1 MSVSRHKI
9 NIGELCLELLALL
22 ASRTGTATGG
32 GGSALQQRT
41 RAWESWPTWGMSG
54 DGTGPNSRTEQNR
67 IRCMALAHAHDAQV
81 PFSAKSQVC
90 SLHHA
95 AQRDCTHDSS
105 TTLQVQRH
113 AAGPAGGAGARAQI
127 LYKLHVHVQHTSH
140 LSVTLTAPSAQPH
153 FIVCCS
159 VVSAPRMRA
168 HQVTS
173 LASGLSS
180 SDHRASALK
189 HWAQSTMRGGEPRG
203 LAGAPR

>member
-1 MSVSRHKI
+1 MSRTS
-9 NIGELCLELLALL
+9 CASC
-22 ASRTGTATGG
+22 ASRTGGG
-32 GGSALQQRT
+32 APRLALQQGS
-41 RAWESWPTWGMSG
+41 RAWESWGMSG
-54 DGTGPNSRTEQNR
+54 VAGRRDRGSEFKNRTKQNPLHGLGAR
-67 IRCMALAHAHDAQV
+67 TRRASAILCQEPSLLSAPRCTARLHPRLEHD
-81 PFSAKSQVC
+81 
-90 SLHHA
+90 
-95 AQRDCTHDSS
+95 TTS
-105 TTLQVQRH
+105 TTTRRR
-113 AAGPAGGAGARAQI
+113 ARRGRTAGARAQI

-153 FIVCCS
+153 LIVCCS
-159 VVSAPRMRA
+159 VISAPRMRA

>member
-22 ASRTGTATGG
+22 VQAEPEAERRALRCNKAQGRGSRGG
-32 GGSALQQRT
+32 CREL
-41 RAWESWPTWGMSG
+41 PG
-54 DGTGPNSRTEQNR
+54 DGTGGPNSRTEQNR
-67 IRCMALAHAHDAQV
+67 IRCMVLAHAHDAQV

-180 SDHRASALK
+180 SDRRASALK
-189 HWAQSTMRGGEPRG
+189 HWA
-203 LAGAPR
+203 